1 MTSISGKT
9 KVEMSGI
16 QESDITIFEKV
27 IPSNLSA
34 VPETMKLHQVTSS
47 RIRYVNRNISEY
59 MKLENENINVL
70 YIYDCIKSLK
80 FKVMWHMANMIAK
93 IFFQFVREQ
102 LVCLGYCK

>member
-34 VPETMKLHQVTSS
+34 VLHQVTSS
-47 RIRYVNRNISEY
+47 RIRCQSEH
-59 MKLENENINVL
+59 LR
-70 YIYDCIKSLK
+70 IYEVGKRK
-80 FKVMWHMANMIAK
+80 
-93 IFFQFVREQ
+93 
-102 LVCLGYCK
+102 Y

>member
-34 VPETMKLHQVTSS
+34 VLHQVTSS
-47 RIRYVNRNISEY
+47 RIRY
-59 MKLENENINVL
+59 MKLENENINVF
-70 YIYDCIKSLK
+70 YIYDCIESLK
-80 FKVMWHMANMIAK
+80 FKVIWHMANMMAK
-93 IFFQFVREQ
+93 VFFQFLRNQ